1 MLTRLILS
9 LLEIQLKI
17 SALIVTVAILSS
29 SGQIFQ
35 DNNKSI
41 PKLQLLKTVSNYIWN
56 DHCTMMIKPNNE
68 TILSNVKQF
77 IGGITISI
85 SGIKFI

>member
-29 SGQIFQ
+29 GQIFQ
-35 DNNKSI
+35 DNNQSI